1 MDKER
6 VNKMA
11 RATGFVEVLAD
22 GSDYIDDRLHR
33 FADMVESAL
42 AHKHDEARKKDQQD
56 LTTLR
61 QKVQNLASE
70 NIKLR
75 AAIKNARECLDEV
88 SSAN

>member
-22 GSDYIDDRLHR
+22 GSNYIDDRLHR
-33 FADMVESAL
+33 FADMVESAVSHEYD
-42 AHKHDEARKKDQQD
+42 AQRKKDQQD
-56 LTTLR
+56 LITLR
-61 QKVQNLASE
+61 QKVQNLAGE

-75 AAIKNARECLDEV
+75 AHIKNARECLDEV
-88 SSAN
+88 TK